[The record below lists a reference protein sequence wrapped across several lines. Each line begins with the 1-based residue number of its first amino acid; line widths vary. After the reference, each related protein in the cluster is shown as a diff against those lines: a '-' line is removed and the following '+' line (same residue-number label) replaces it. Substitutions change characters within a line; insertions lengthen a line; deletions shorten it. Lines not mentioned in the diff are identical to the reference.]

1 MPLIAGKDEIP
12 SGKKAGYTWGNG
24 HMKGVCTGTAARD
37 TFILHGKAFLGFAQK
52 VCQVGKESPCG
63 KL

>member
-24 HMKGVCTGTAARD
+24 HMKGVCTGTAAKQMFR
-37 TFILHGKAFLGFAQK
+37 IQIQNRSSRLIRYR
-52 VCQVGKESPCG
+52 
-63 KL
+63 